1 MGTQAAASMH
11 RLTYTG
17 PGDSTLFLT
26 VQTYCGNNRLPDEWQ
41 ELIPEISAVVID
53 VLVLACLLPLAEQ
66 TFNILLRHR
75 NTRPSGLEW
84 EGCGGQQ
91 PTTGT
96 EIICEA
102 LASAL
107 LSGGRR
113 NPVTHLRQ
121 FTQEEWDSFGVSNLT
136 YDSYIKAGNGYYK
149 PPARHTVGTH
159 PQAHAPMYGPTHH
172 PRIHGQFGC
181 IYMLLFWVSAL
192 MWWVEVGRETA
203 RMQNGNRIYCG
214 FALFMAT
221 PLIKPCLLAL
231 IALFGCLGC
240 VMATPGLS
248 VWKLFGGEESFEE
261 ILIRAQAT
269 PVESVKVCVR
279 FMGNGAYVLGYLF
292 GLPAGYFC
300 IPMALGHAPT
310 VFAILSGPLLLFLL
324 FEIPINMLSHN
335 GWLVRIEDRPH
346 LTYFTFILAW
356 QLVLLIVFSLHYSKC
371 YHAGRRDY
379 WPWKL
384 QEQEFWSQVF
394 KIPDLELAFSWPNR
408 IPTHLQGVFGVNLI
422 LYVTQRCILQW
433 LACFGK
439 TVEAAQEA
447 TIEMTEAQ
455 TRANDSETIAQVY
468 SV

>member
-1 MGTQAAASMH
+1 MKPFFDQSKPSWTKVKDQGLKRETSRGRLSRRRSSPTRGSHTRAHAFTQFTAGQLDTPHPSQLVSDWMDPGCVPKTYSTWDCPAVKCGKPTLCMGTQAAASMH

-136 YDSYIKAGNGYYK
+136 YHSYIKAGNGYYK

-279 FMGNGAYVLGYLF
+279 HFSSKGN
-292 GLPAGYFC
+292 
-300 IPMALGHAPT
+300 
-310 VFAILSGPLLLFLL
+310 
-324 FEIPINMLSHN
+324 
-335 GWLVRIEDRPH
+335 VRH
-346 LTYFTFILAW
+346 
-356 QLVLLIVFSLHYSKC
+356 
-371 YHAGRRDY
+371 
-379 WPWKL
+379 
-384 QEQEFWSQVF
+384 
-394 KIPDLELAFSWPNR
+394 
-408 IPTHLQGVFGVNLI
+408 
-422 LYVTQRCILQW
+422 
-433 LACFGK
+433 
-439 TVEAAQEA
+439 
-447 TIEMTEAQ
+447 
-455 TRANDSETIAQVY
+455 